1 MLQHGRAETVSAI
14 RMNLLRLPPPCRVLS
29 CDDKPATL
37 TWKLAVSSGLL
48 GSPLLGTWTTC
59 SADAWSIQYREW
71 FSRVTFPVPASGQ
84 EPRHGKLTG
93 HLGGYKGRQ
102 PNFHKWARPAYEQ
115 EALPTLSLLPGDV
128 AVKVLPGDKMYQAVG
143 STAPIDGVIWS
154 VEACVGSRTSNAL
167 LLSPSSPFLFHLLS
181 TPCSCSGH

>member
-1 MLQHGRAETVSAI
+1 MVCSVITWRPCKPARAAHKRIQYDEPWGQTLLQHGRAETVSAI

-29 CDDKPATL
+29 CHDKPATL

-59 SADAWSIQYREW
+59 SADALEHTVKTVVQPSHL
-71 FSRVTFPVPASGQ
+71 SGASGQ

-93 HLGGYKGRQ
+93 HLGGHKGRH
-102 PNFHKWARPAYEQ
+102 PNFHKRARPAYEQ

-128 AVKVLPGDKMYQAVG
+128 AVKVFAR
-143 STAPIDGVIWS
+143 W
-154 VEACVGSRTSNAL
+154 
-167 LLSPSSPFLFHLLS
+167 
-181 TPCSCSGH
+181 